1 MRFFAFVVALLTLAA
16 GSAHAQTVTT
26 TDALGET
33 VVEFITIDQNLGL
46 PTTEILQTLT
56 ATTTTTTAPDG
67 QQGPVGQPEPT
78 TDDGSPTVYTYTTTD
93 ALGDLTAVV
102 DTFTPTFL
110 TTSTWL
116 SAPAGTI
123 LDYTAWRSEVGTN
136 TVAPS
141 ISAARVRWK
150 VESGW
155 LGIAASLLA
164 GVAGGAWLAL
174 A

>member
-1 MRFFAFVVALLTLAA
+1 MRFFAFVVALLTFAA

-78 TDDGSPTVYTYTTTD
+78 TDDGSPTD
-93 ALGDLTAVV
+93 QCRPSGDLTAVV

>member
-1 MRFFAFVVALLTLAA
+1 MRLAFVAALFAL
-16 GSAHAQTVTT
+16 SACSVFAQTITT
-26 TDALGET
+26 TDDLGET
-33 VVEFITIDQNLGL
+33 VIEVITIDPNLGL

-56 ATTTTTTAPDG
+56 TTTTPAAQDPDV
-67 QQGPVGQPEPT
+67 QQGPVGQPQPT
-78 TDDGSPTVYTYTTTD
+78 VDNGAATVYTYTTTD
-93 ALGDLTAVV
+93 ALGNPTAVV

-123 LDYTAWRSEVGTN
+123 LDYSSWRSEVGTN

-141 ISAARVRWK
+141 ISGARVRWK

-155 LGIAASLLA
+155 LGIVASLFA